1 MGLVKKI
8 KRNTAPATRAG
19 TQRANEHAAKVYKEI
34 QKFLAMDAF
43 KDQMTPDIDVN
54 EVIALYLNAKTDLF
68 TRRGN
73 EWTKD
78 RVKAVIKL
86 AEERNLWP

>member
-8 KRNTAPATRAG
+8 KRNTASATQAG
-19 TQRANEHAAKVYKEI
+19 TRLANEHAAKVYKEI

-54 EVIALYLNAKTDLF
+54 KVIALYLNAKTDLL

-86 AEERNLWP
+86 AEERNL

>member
-1 MGLVKKI
+1 M
-8 KRNTAPATRAG
+8 N
-19 TQRANEHAAKVYKEI
+19 
-34 QKFLAMDAF
+34 AF

-86 AEERNLWP
+86 AEERNL

>member
-1 MGLVKKI
+1 MKKI
-8 KRNTAPATRAG
+8 KRNTASATRAG
-19 TQRANEHAAKVYKEI
+19 TRLANEHTAKVYKEI
-34 QKFLAMDAF
+34 QKFLTMDGF
-43 KDQMTPDIDVN
+43 NEQMTPGIDVN
-54 EVIALYLNAKTDLF
+54 KVIALYLNTKTELL

-86 AEERNLWP
+86 AEERNL

>member
-1 MGLVKKI
+1 MWVVKKI
-8 KRNTAPATRAG
+8 KRNTVSATRAG
-19 TQRANEHAAKVYKEI
+19 TRLANEHAAKVYKEI
-34 QKFLAMDAF
+34 QKFLAMDRF
-43 KDQMTPDIDVN
+43 NEQVTPDIDVN
-54 EVIALYLNAKTDLF
+54 KVIALYLNAKTELL

-86 AEERNLWP
+86 AEERNL